1 MNDDDR
7 TGVLEQELVARPFD
21 RSLRSEYAGLLLEQG
36 RHEEALVQYDLLVES
51 GSEDAQAQV
60 DRARCLLAKGDRDG
74 ALDAYEGARELSGFT
89 SDDSLEELG
98 SHAVRST
105 VGPRLVATDG
115 AREGGEVLAFEP
127 PSETRTTFADVAGMD
142 DLKKAIRLT
151 IIEPFLRPSLFA
163 RFKKTAGGG
172 VLLYGPPGCGKT
184 LAARATAGEC
194 RAEFISVGV
203 SDILSRWSGESEATI
218 RDVFE
223 KARVRR
229 PCVLFFDELDALAY
243 SRSKAVAEHSRTLV
257 NEFLAQLD
265 GIGSDNKD
273 ILVLAASN
281 MPWDVDPAM
290 KRPGRFARQ
299 VFVPP
304 LDAPARRE
312 LLDMRLDGLPT
323 EGVDLDHLARETSLF
338 SGADIDGLVDLA
350 KDSVLSDIVDKGE
363 ERPLRADDFEF
374 ALSQSHASA
383 IDWLRT
389 ARNLVRYGEVS
400 GTYRDLEKY
409 LKRQKGFL

>member
-1 MNDDDR
+1 MSTDDR
-7 TGVLEQELVARPFD
+7 AEALERELLAKPFD
-21 RSLRSEYAGLLLEQG
+21 RGLRLEYADLLAEEDRHDEALIQYDVLLESKPDDVA
-36 RHEEALVQYDLLVES
+36 ALI
-51 GSEDAQAQV
+51 A
-60 DRARCLLAKGDRDG
+60 RARCLLASGDRDD
-74 ALDAYEGARELSGFT
+74 ALDTYESARELEGFEV
-89 SDDSLEELG
+89 DDALEKLAR
-98 SHAVRST
+98 HAARSS
-105 VGPRLVATDG
+105 VGPRLVPS
-115 AREGGEVLAFEP
+115 EGPRPEADVLAFAQ
-127 PSETRTTFADVAGMD
+127 PSEQRTTFADVAGMD
-142 DLKKAIRLT
+142 DLKKTIRLT

-163 RFKKTAGGG
+163 RFKKSAGGG

-203 SDILSRWSGESEATI
+203 SDILSRWIGESESTI
-218 RDVFE
+218 KYVFE
-223 KARVRR
+223 KARARK

-257 NEFLAQLD
+257 NEFLSQLD
-265 GIGSDNKD
+265 GIASDNRD
-273 ILVLAASN
+273 VLILAASN

-304 LDAPARRE
+304 LDEPARRD
-312 LLDMRLDGLPT
+312 LLEMRVRDLPM
-323 EGVDLDHLARETSLF
+323 EDIDLGKLARETDLF

-363 ERPLRADDFEF
+363 ERPLRSTDFEW
-374 ALSQSHASA
+374 ALSQSHAST

-400 GTYRDLEKY
+400 GTYRELEKY
-409 LKRQKGFL
+409 LKKQKGFL